1 MRSAALF
8 PPLILALS
16 SCGGGGSKLPEKIDY
31 HTHIK
36 PILQKNCIPC
46 HQAGGA
52 APFSLD
58 NFERVRNKAKTIVKV
73 TESGYMPPW
82 PADPAWSHFLG
93 EKVLSRDEKEM
104 LRRWFES
111 GAQEG
116 IPGKDNGAAIAAIN
130 RKAPDLVV
138 PLEAISLKGD
148 RQDRFFL
155 IKAPGILA
163 QDTWVRA
170 VEFAPGIPALVHHF
184 NGHILNYDGRRKD
197 HRSGSK
203 AREVQMGAY
212 STHFPLLELENDDGS
227 HPERV
232 HSAVNYLPGMQG
244 QFLPEGIGTFRLR
257 KAFSVVG
264 NDLHYGPAEKDTTDR
279 SSIRIWFGSKPPER
293 PVYELMLGTNGVAR
307 PVPPLVIPAEKKTVH
322 YCRFKVNQ
330 DISLVSVNPHMH
342 LLGSSIRAWA
352 EKPNGDTV
360 KIIRIPQWNFRWQFV
375 YTFPAFVRIPS
386 GSEIVVEAHFDNT
399 EANPDNPFKPPVDV
413 AERMEY
419 GGASMRATDEMLQFI
434 IQWTPYRK
442 GDENIRLDGKP

>member
-1 MRSAALF
+1 MRFAALF
-8 PPLILALS
+8 PPMLLALS
-16 SCGGGGSKLPEKIDY
+16 SCGNGGSKLPDNIDY

-36 PILQKNCIPC
+36 PILLKNCVPC
-46 HQAGGA
+46 HQPGGA

-93 EKVLSRDEKEM
+93 EKVLSREEKEI

-116 IPGKDNGAAIAAIN
+116 IPGPDNSNATTAII

-155 IKAPGILA
+155 IKAPGIME

-212 STHFPLLELENDDGS
+212 GEHFPLLKLENDDGS
-227 HPERV
+227 YPERV

-244 QFLPEGIGTFRLR
+244 QFLPEGIGTFRLS

-293 PVYELMLGTNGVAR
+293 PVYELMLGTNGVVK
-307 PVPPLVIPAEKKTVH
+307 PQPPLVIPAGKKTVH

-375 YTFPAFVRIPS
+375 YTFPTFVRIPA

-399 EANPDNPFKPPVDV
+399 ETNPDNPFKPPVDV
-413 AERMEY
+413 AERLEY

-442 GDENIRLDGKP
+442 GDENIRLGGKP